1 MTYHVQFP
9 GLGLALTH
17 RVLELTGGRLQV
29 ASALGRGSVFTVTLP
44 VDG

>member
-17 RVLELTGGRLQV
+17 RVLELTGEGLV
-29 ASALGRGSVFTVTLP
+29 PASLN
-44 VDG
+44 